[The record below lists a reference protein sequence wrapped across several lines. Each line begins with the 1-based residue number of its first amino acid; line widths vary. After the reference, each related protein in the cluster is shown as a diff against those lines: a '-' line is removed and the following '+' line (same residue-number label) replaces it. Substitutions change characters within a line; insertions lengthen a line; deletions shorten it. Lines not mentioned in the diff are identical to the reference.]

1 MNNDE
6 LTASILEDLGALCEP
21 DARDERFRAELADLL
36 LAAASADAGRLRQ
49 RRFLRR
55 RERRLRPLVAPAAA
69 LALLALLMSFL
80 VAGRGGA
87 SAEALL
93 RRAAAVTFE
102 PNQARHLLYD
112 VTVTSPG
119 HTETGTGEIWIATDA
134 AGRPVQATETL
145 RLAKSATAPTMV
157 VQRVQQ
163 TPQGTYTYDAT
174 HNAIVIPSHNDDRS
188 ASRAETLPLP
198 VYLFD
203 GASVAQRVADLAAQG
218 STRVQLLSQRPVD
231 GVTVD
236 PVQVDGWPDAASR
249 ITLYFDDDT
258 HLLRGVDSQSTDPS
272 YDSPALQIRLA
283 QQTSGPR
290 DSAPADAFTLDAPAS
305 AQVQPPPPAMTRV
318 APLCGSQLKL
328 QLAAGQSLLDI
339 CRATNP
345 LLTKDALI
353 NALIGSTPQDLATAV
368 AARAITRG
376 QADAA
381 LQAQRSQIVA
391 MLTSKNPAGTPMGSP
406 GK

>member
-6 LTASILEDLGALCEP
+6 RTASILEDLSALCDP
-21 DARDERFRAELADLL
+21 DARDERFRGELADLL
-36 LAAASADAGRLRQ
+36 LAAASTDAGRLRH
-49 RRFLRR
+49 RRSLGRR
-55 RERRLRPLVAPAAA
+55 GRRLHPLIAPAAA
-69 LALLALLMSFL
+69 LALLALLASFL

-112 VTVTSPG
+112 VRMTLPG
-119 HTETGTGEIWIATDA
+119 HVATGTGEIWIATDA
-134 AGRPVQATETL
+134 AGRPVRTTETL
-145 RLAKSATAPTMV
+145 RQAKNATAPTMV
-157 VQRVQQ
+157 AERAEQ
-163 TPQGTYTYDAT
+163 TPQGTYTYDADR
-174 HNAIVIPSHNDDRS
+174 NAIVIPSRNDPRS
-188 ASRAETLPLP
+188 STRADTLPLP

-203 GASVAQRVADLAAQG
+203 GATVAQRVADLAAQG
-218 STRVQLLSQRPVD
+218 TTRVQLLPQRPVD

-249 ITLYFDDDT
+249 TTLYFDADT
-258 HLLRGVDSQSTDPS
+258 HQLRGVDSHGTDPS
-272 YDSPALQIRLA
+272 YGTLQIRLA

-290 DSAPADAFTLDAPAS
+290 DSAPADAFALDAPAS
-305 AQVQPPPPAMTRV
+305 AQVQPPPPAMGDVATR
-318 APLCGSQLKL
+318 CGSQLKQ
-328 QLAAGQSLLDI
+328 QLAAGQSLLDV

-345 LLTKDALI
+345 ALTENALI
-353 NALIGSTPQDLATAV
+353 NALIGNAPQDLAAAV
-368 AARAITRG
+368 GAQVITRG

-381 LQAQRSQIVA
+381 LNAQRSQIVA
-391 MLTSKNPAGTPMGSP
+391 LLTSHGPVAMKLTGSP

>member
-6 LTASILEDLGALCEP
+6 RTASILEDLCGLCEP

-36 LAAASADAGRLRQ
+36 LAAASTDAGRLRH
-49 RRFLRR
+49 RRLVGR

-69 LALLALLMSFL
+69 LALLAVLLSFL
-80 VAGRGGA
+80 VPGRGGA

-112 VTVTSPG
+112 VVMTLPG
-119 HTETGTGEIWIATDA
+119 HVATGTGEIWIATDA
-134 AGRPVQATETL
+134 TGRPVQATETL

-157 VQRVQQ
+157 VERAQQ
-163 TPQGTYTYDAT
+163 TPHGTYIYDGT
-174 HNAIVIPSHNDDRS
+174 HNAIVIPSRNDPS
-188 ASRAETLPLP
+188 SSGRADTLPLP

-203 GASVAQRVADLAAQG
+203 GATVAQRVGDLAAQG
-218 STRVQLLSQRPVD
+218 TTRVQLLSQRPID

-236 PVQVDGWPDAASR
+236 PVQVDGWPDAASMTR
-249 ITLYFDDDT
+249 LYFDADT
-258 HLLRGVDSQSTDPS
+258 HLLRGADSHGTDPS
-272 YDSPALQIRLA
+272 DGSLQIRLA

-290 DSAPADAFTLDAPAS
+290 DSAPADAFALDAPAS
-305 AQVQPPPPAMTRV
+305 AQVQPPPPAMDDV
-318 APLCGSQLKL
+318 APRCGSQLK
-328 QLAAGQSLLDI
+328 QRLAAGQSLLDI

-345 LLTKDALI
+345 ALTENALI
-353 NALIGSTPQDLATAV
+353 NALIGSAPRDLAAAV
-368 AARAITRG
+368 AAQAITRG
-376 QADAA
+376 QAAVA
-381 LQAQRSQIVA
+381 LQAQQSQIVA
-391 MLTSKNPAGTPMGSP
+391 MLTSRNPVVEPTGSP

>member
-6 LTASILEDLGALCEP
+6 LTASILEDVRALCEP
-21 DARDERFRAELADLL
+21 DARDERFRAELADRL

-49 RRFLRR
+49 RRFVGR

-102 PNQARHLLYD
+102 PNQARHLFYD
-112 VTVTSPG
+112 VTTTSAGHVVTG
-119 HTETGTGEIWIATDA
+119 MGEIWIATDA

-163 TPQGTYTYDAT
+163 TPQGTYTYDGS
-174 HNAIVIPSHNDDRS
+174 HNRIVIPSRNDPGS
-188 ASRAETLPLP
+188 SSRGDTLPLP

-203 GASVAQRVADLAAQG
+203 GADVAQRVADLAAQG
-218 STRVQLLSQRPVD
+218 TTRVQLLSQRTVD

-236 PVQVDGWPDAASR
+236 PVRVDGWPDAASR
-249 ITLYFDDDT
+249 TTLYFDADT
-258 HLLRGVDSQSTDPS
+258 HLLRGADSRGTDPS

-290 DSAPADAFTLDAPAS
+290 DSAPADAFALDAPTS
-305 AQVQPPPPAMTRV
+305 AQVQPLPPAIAGV
-318 APLCGSQLKL
+318 AALCGSQLK
-328 QLAAGQSLLDI
+328 QRLAAGQSLLDI

-345 LLTKDALI
+345 ALTKDALI

-381 LQAQRSQIVA
+381 LHAQRSQIVS
-391 MLTSKNPAGTPMGSP
+391 MLTSKSPVQTPTGSP